1 MPISKEKKQVQHL
14 TLEQWKL
21 LLRTVFE
28 LGSLHIPMIAIPVN
42 NREKKHTFVKK
53 YDVGHIIPLDSSLDS
68 KKFLSSF
75 KIMSK
80 SSERKKFQ
88 DNLRKINLL
97 NGVDRVVSKIINS
110 YEGHNKS

>member
-1 MPISKEKKQVQHL
+1 
-14 TLEQWKL
+14 
-21 LLRTVFE
+21 
-28 LGSLHIPMIAIPVN
+28 
-42 NREKKHTFVKK
+42 
-53 YDVGHIIPLDSSLDS
+53 VGHIIPLDNSLDS
-68 KKFLSSF
+68 KKFLNSF
-75 KIMSK
+75 KTMSK